1 MATTRTKPCYYELLL
16 LYTELRYC
24 QKFSDIISV
33 VSWSLHYTICILEVV
48 VALEMQTVRARS
60 LDYEEKWNTKY
71 GPERRIIERGEV
83 AGSTGDAKSESQAAD
98 ILRACYT
105 HSAHIACS
113 TPVPSLPFPP
123 SRFSF
128 TLPPHSFSGILSLS
142 PSLLI
147 PCSVDKKT
155 ARKIILCL
163 WRLQRRY
170 WCLCVCLCS
179 GL

>member
-24 QKFSDIISV
+24 QKFSDVISV
-33 VSWSLHYTICILEVV
+33 VSWSLYYAICILEVV
-48 VALEMQTVRARS
+48 VVLEMLTVRARS
-60 LDYEEKWNTKY
+60 LDYEEIWNTKY

-128 TLPPHSFSGILSLS
+128 TLPPHSFFGILSLS

-163 WRLQRRY
+163 WRLRRRY
-170 WCLCVCLCS
+170 WCLCVCLWS

>member
-1 MATTRTKPCYYELLL
+1 MATTQTKPCYYELLL

-33 VSWSLHYTICILEVV
+33 VSWSLYYAICILEVV
-48 VALEMQTVRARS
+48 VVLEMQTVRARS
-60 LDYEEKWNTKY
+60 LDYEEIWNTKY
-71 GPERRIIERGEV
+71 GPERRIIERSEV

-113 TPVPSLPFPP
+113 TPVPSLPSLSFLLHPP
-123 SRFSF
+123 
-128 TLPPHSFSGILSLS
+128 LPTPSSDILSLS

-163 WRLQRRY
+163 WRLRRRY
-170 WCLCVCLCS
+170 WCLCVCLWS